1 MACAAAQNP
10 TVVDVTTPNHARV
23 YDYFLGGKD
32 NFAADRLAAEK
43 IAQAAPDTAL
53 LARANRGFLTR
64 AVRLMADS
72 GIRQFIDLGT
82 GIPTSPS
89 VHEVARSIDPSA
101 QVVYIDNDPVV
112 TTHNAAL
119 LATDDGVVSIA
130 GDVRRPE
137 EILADRSLQKAIDF
151 DEPVGLLCVAV
162 LHLITDAED
171 PAGIMARFHEHLAPG
186 SHLAIC
192 QFAAESH
199 PAGIKQFEEIY
210 ANSPIKVTFRPCD
223 QIRHFFDGL
232 DILPPGVVDVED
244 WRPDIQGFSTYL
256 KIVGGVGRKR

>member
-1 MACAAAQNP
+1 MTCMAAQNP
-10 TVVDVTTPNHARV
+10 PGIDVMTPNHARV

-43 IAQAAPDTAL
+43 ITQVAPDTAL

-64 AVRLMADS
+64 VVRLMIDA

-89 VHEVARSIDPSA
+89 VHEVARAADPST
-101 QVVYIDNDPVV
+101 QVVYVDNDPIV

-119 LATDDGVVSIA
+119 LATNDGVISIA

-137 EILADRSLQKAIDF
+137 EVLADQKLRTVIDF
-151 DEPVGLLCVAV
+151 DKPVGLLCVAV
-162 LHLITDAED
+162 LHLVSDAED
-171 PAGIMARFHEHLAPG
+171 PAGIMARFHEQLASG

-199 PAGIKQFEEIY
+199 PAGIKQFAEIY
-210 ANSPIKVTFRPCD
+210 ANAPIKVTFRPRD
-223 QIRHFFDGL
+223 QIRHFFNGL
-232 DILPPGVVDVED
+232 DILPPGVVEVEH
-244 WRPDIQGFSTYL
+244 WRPDMQAFSTRL